1 VRDLFNERS
10 GVVRD
15 VGFHPG
21 IAVGH
26 RGELAQILRTRAKT
40 LPPLE
45 TIARSSKS
53 LEDRL
58 RALPVLPE
66 VRFGGLGL

>member
-1 VRDLFNERS
+1 
-10 GVVRD
+10 VRD

-26 RGELAQILRTRAKT
+26 RREFAQILGARAKA

-45 TIARSSKS
+45 TIARTSKA

-66 VRFGGLGL
+66 VRLGGLGL